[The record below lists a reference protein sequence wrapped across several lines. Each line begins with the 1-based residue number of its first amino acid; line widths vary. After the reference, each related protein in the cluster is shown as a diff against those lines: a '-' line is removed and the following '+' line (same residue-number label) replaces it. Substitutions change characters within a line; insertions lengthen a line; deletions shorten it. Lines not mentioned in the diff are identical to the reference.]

1 MDRIFIQINQTVSS
15 PGEDVLYNM
24 LRRPVF
30 NKEKLEERE
39 KLIHFFDTHEK
50 ERTDLQLILA
60 SIGKTRLGSLADTV
74 LALNDAPVINMKI
87 HILMLAALL
96 LSIFCA
102 ASIVSDGGLSGVL
115 CV

>member
-39 KLIHFFDTHEK
+39 KLIHFF
-50 ERTDLQLILA
+50 
-60 SIGKTRLGSLADTV
+60 
-74 LALNDAPVINMKI
+74 
-87 HILMLAALL
+87 
-96 LSIFCA
+96 
-102 ASIVSDGGLSGVL
+102 
-115 CV
+115 